1 MANTTMSASF
11 AESDFRVGRVLG
23 RTATILSQHFVIF
36 FLVAVVAATPTV
48 LLVQRNLEAIG
59 ATGTPTPDLLIM
71 IGVGFVLAGVLGLIS
86 QAVMLHAAFQA
97 MRHRPVSL
105 GESLRVGLARVLS
118 ILGLAIVMGVLL
130 VLGFIALVIPM
141 FILLTMWWVATPACV
156 VERTGPWSSLKR
168 SAALTKGHRWKVFG
182 LMVLLSIINIVV
194 SQILEVALVLVGS
207 DILSILV
214 RLFWVGLI
222 GAYNAIAV
230 VMAYH
235 DLRVAKEG
243 IDIEQIASV
252 FD

>member
-1 MANTTMSASF
+1 MTNTTMSASF

-23 RTATILSQHFVIF
+23 RTATIFSQHFVIF

-48 LLVQRNLEAIG
+48 LLVQRNLEAI
-59 ATGTPTPDLLIM
+59 AASGTPTPDLLIM
-71 IGVGFVLAGVLGLIS
+71 IGVGFVLAGVLGLLS

-105 GESLRVGLARVLS
+105 GDSLRVGLARVLS

-130 VLGFIALVIPM
+130 LLGFIALVIPM

-156 VERTGPWSSLKR
+156 VERTGPWTSLKR

-182 LMVLLSIINIVV
+182 LMVLLSIINIIV
-194 SQILEVALVLVGS
+194 SQILEVVLVLVGS

>member
-1 MANTTMSASF
+1 MSAPF

-36 FLVAVVAATPTV
+36 FLVAVVAAAPTV
-48 LLVQRNLEAIG
+48 LLIQRNIDAMTSG
-59 ATGTPTPDLLIM
+59 GTPTPDLLIM
-71 IGVGFVLAGVLGLIS
+71 VGIGALLAGLLGLLS

-130 VLGFIALVIPM
+130 MLGFIALVFPM

-168 SAALTKGHRWKVFG
+168 SAALTKGHRWKIFG
-182 LMVLLSIINIVV
+182 LIFLLSIINIIV
-194 SQILEVALVLVGS
+194 SQILEVVLVLVGS
-207 DILSILV
+207 DILSILA
-214 RLFWVGLI
+214 RLFWGALY

>member
-1 MANTTMSASF
+1 MTHTTMSAPF

-36 FLVAVVAATPTV
+36 FLVAVVAALPTV
-48 LLVQRNLEAIG
+48 LLIQRNADAMVG
-59 ATGTPTPDLLIM
+59 GTPSPDLFLM
-71 IGVGFVLAGVLGLIS
+71 IGIGVVLAGVLGLLS

-105 GESLRVGLARVLS
+105 GDSLRVGLGRVLS

-130 VLGFIALVIPM
+130 ILGFIALVIPM

-156 VERTGPWSSLKR
+156 VERTGPWTSLKR

-182 LMVLLSIINIVV
+182 LIFLLFIVNLIV
-194 SQILEVALVLVGS
+194 TQILEVVLLLVGS
-207 DILSILV
+207 DILSILA
-214 RLFWVGLI
+214 RLFWGALY

-243 IDIEQIASV
+243 VDIEQIASV

>member
-1 MANTTMSASF
+1 
-11 AESDFRVGRVLG
+11 L
-23 RTATILSQHFVIF
+23 
-36 FLVAVVAATPTV
+36 FL
-48 LLVQRNLEAIG
+48 
-59 ATGTPTPDLLIM
+59 M
-71 IGVGFVLAGVLGLIS
+71 IGIGVVLAGVLGLLS

-105 GESLRVGLARVLS
+105 GDSLRVGLGRVLS

-130 VLGFIALVIPM
+130 ILGFIALVIPM

-156 VERTGPWSSLKR
+156 VERTGPWTSLKR

-182 LMVLLSIINIVV
+182 LIFLLFIVNLIV
-194 SQILEVALVLVGS
+194 TQILEVVLLLVGS
-207 DILSILV
+207 DILSILA
-214 RLFWVGLI
+214 RLFWGALY

-243 IDIEQIASV
+243 VDIEQIASV